1 MTAPTRDEFIEK
13 AALGNLIPVWRE
25 VLADMETPVSAYR
38 KIAGDQAN
46 SFLLES
52 VEGGERLARYT
63 FLGSDPFLV
72 FRSKG
77 DAATIIENG
86 RTETVTL
93 TAGQRDPLHLL
104 KELLE
109 RYTYVPSP
117 ELPPFVGGAVGM
129 IGYDTV
135 RFFEKLPALAEDDL
149 GLDDC
154 IFLFTDALL
163 VFDNVKHKV
172 LALCNARIA
181 PGEDPGAAYDQACG
195 KVEDLLARLNAP
207 PAPNNGGAGSAEEGA
222 ASRAPTGLSSPA
234 PPLLGAGGAFLPNRT
249 EADYKDAVLKAKD
262 YILAGDT
269 FQAQIGQ
276 RLEKPLYAHPFDVY
290 RALRSINPSPYMFY
304 LNFGDTVLVGASPE
318 ILVGEHNRKI
328 TVRPIAGSRH
338 GRGKT
343 PAEDDAIAA
352 DLLGDEKERAEHI
365 MLVDLARN
373 DIGRVAEYGSVTVDE
388 LMTIEKYSH
397 VMHIVSEVT
406 GTLRTDLD
414 QFDALRAAF
423 PHGTAT
429 GAPKVR
435 TMEIIEEL
443 EPTRRGAYAGGVG
456 YFSFSG
462 AMDLALTIR
471 TAVVKNNTIYVQ
483 ASGGVVADSVPD
495 FEYRETLAQDA
506 CLDPRCR
513 MGRSGLGVN
522 HVTAFSCLLF
532 PAEEGAVQRLARPC

>member
-13 AALGNLIPVWRE
+13 AKIGNLIPVWRE

-38 KIAGDQAN
+38 KIAGNRPN

-52 VEGGERLARYT
+52 VEGGERLARYS
-63 FLGSDPFLV
+63 FLGSDPFLI

-77 DAATIIENG
+77 NAATITEG
-86 RTETVTL
+86 GHTETVAL
-93 TAGQRDPLHLL
+93 TAGERDPLHLL
-104 KELLE
+104 KELLG

-135 RFFEKLPALAEDDL
+135 RFFETLPTLAKDDL
-149 GLDDC
+149 NLDDC
-154 IFLFTDALL
+154 VFLFTDTLL

-172 LALCNARIA
+172 LSLCNARIA
-181 PGEDPGAAYDQACG
+181 PGEDAGAAYDRAAG
-195 KVEDLLARLNAP
+195 KVNALLGRLNEAP
-207 PAPNNGGAGSAEEGA
+207 PASNQRRAGVRTGGEGF
-222 ASRAPTGLSSPA
+222 T
-234 PPLLGAGGAFLPNRT
+234 PNRT
-249 EADYKDAVLKAKD
+249 EADYKAAVLKAKE
-262 YILAGDT
+262 YIAAGDT

-276 RLEKPLYAHPFDVY
+276 RLAKTLQADPFDVY

-304 LNFGDTVLVGASPE
+304 LDFGDTKLIGASPE
-318 ILVGEHNRKI
+318 ILVGENREKI
-328 TVRPIAGSRH
+328 TIRPIAGSRH
-338 GRGKT
+338 GRGAT
-343 PAEDDAIAA
+343 PAEDEAIAA
-352 DLLGDEKERAEHI
+352 DLLADEKERAEHI

-373 DIGRVAEYGSVTVDE
+373 DIGRVAAYGTVSVDE
-388 LMTIEKYSH
+388 LMVIEKYSH

-406 GTLRTDLD
+406 GTLRGGLD
-414 QFDALRAAF
+414 QFDVLRAAF

-471 TAVVKNNTIYVQ
+471 TAVVKNDVIYVQ
-483 ASGGVVADSVPD
+483 ASGGVVADSVPEY
-495 FEYRETLAQDA
+495 EYRETLAKMRA
-506 CLDPRCR
+506 LTRAVEWAEA
-513 MGRSGLGVN
+513 GL
-522 HVTAFSCLLF
+522 
-532 PAEEGAVQRLARPC
+532 E

>member
-1 MTAPTRDEFIEK
+1 MTAPTREEFIEK
-13 AALGNLIPVWRE
+13 SKQGNLIPVWRE
-25 VLADMETPVSAYR
+25 LLADMETAVSAYR
-38 KIAGDQAN
+38 KIAGDRPN

-52 VEGGERLARYT
+52 VEGGERLARYS
-63 FLGSDPFLV
+63 FLGSDPFLI

-77 DAATIIENG
+77 DTATITEG
-86 RTETVTL
+86 GKTETVTL
-93 TAGQRDPLHLL
+93 TADKRDPLHLL
-104 KELLE
+104 KELLD

-135 RFFEKLPALAEDDL
+135 RFFEKLPTLATDDL
-149 GLDDC
+149 NLDDC
-154 IFLFTDALL
+154 VFLFTDTIL

-181 PGEDPGAAYDQACG
+181 PGEEPGAAYDIAVG
-195 KVEDLLARLNAP
+195 KVNDLLERLQP
-207 PAPNNGGAGSAEEGA
+207 PATLPSAPAGQSEE
-222 ASRAPTGLSSPA
+222 R
-234 PPLLGAGGAFLPNRT
+234 FIPNRT
-249 EADYKDAVLKAKD
+249 EADYKAAVLKAKD
-262 YILAGDT
+262 YIAAGDT

-276 RLEKPLYAHPFDVY
+276 RLSKTLYADPFDVY

-304 LNFGDTVLVGASPE
+304 FNFGDTKLVGASPE
-318 ILVGEHNRKI
+318 ILVGENKGKI
-328 TVRPIAGSRH
+328 TIRPIAGSRH
-338 GRGKT
+338 GRGAT

-373 DIGRVAEYGSVTVDE
+373 DIGRVAKYGSVSVDE
-388 LMTIEKYSH
+388 LMVIEKYSH

-406 GTLRTDLD
+406 GTLRGGLD
-414 QFDALRAAF
+414 QFDVLRASF

-471 TAVVKNNTIYVQ
+471 TAVVKTSPTDQADTIYVQ
-483 ASGGVVADSVPD
+483 ASGGVVADSVPE
-495 FEYRETLAQDA
+495 FEYQETLAKMRA
-506 CLDPRCR
+506 LTRAVEWAEA
-513 MGRSGLGVN
+513 GL
-522 HVTAFSCLLF
+522 
-532 PAEEGAVQRLARPC
+532 E

>member
-13 AALGNLIPVWRE
+13 AKSGNLIPVWRE

-38 KIAGDQAN
+38 KIAGDRPN

-52 VEGGERLARYT
+52 VEGGERLARYS
-63 FLGSDPFLV
+63 FLGSDPFLI

-77 DAATIIENG
+77 DTATITEG
-86 RTETVTL
+86 ERTETVRL
-93 TAGQRDPLHLL
+93 AAGSRDPLHLL
-104 KELLE
+104 QELLA
-109 RYTYVPSP
+109 RYVYVPSP

-135 RFFEKLPALAEDDL
+135 RFFEKLPMLAADDL

-181 PGEDPGAAYDQACG
+181 PGQDAGEAYDAATG
-195 KVEDLLARLNAP
+195 KVNALLEHLQASPRL
-207 PAPNNGGAGSAEEGA
+207 
-222 ASRAPTGLSSPA
+222 PA
-234 PPLLGAGGAFLPNRT
+234 PPQPGASGEMFVSNRT
-249 EADYKDAVLKAKD
+249 EADYKDAVLKAKE
-262 YILAGDT
+262 YVAAGDT

-276 RLEKPLYAHPFDVY
+276 RLSKTLHADPFDVY

-304 LNFGDTVLVGASPE
+304 LNFGDTTLIGASPE
-318 ILVGEHNRKI
+318 ILVGENLGKI
-328 TVRPIAGSRH
+328 TIRPIAGSRH

-343 PAEDDAIAA
+343 AAEDDAIAA
-352 DLLGDEKERAEHI
+352 DLLADEKERAEHI

-373 DIGRVAEYGSVTVDE
+373 DIGRVAEYGTVCVNE
-388 LMTIEKYSH
+388 LMVIEKYSH

-406 GTLRTDLD
+406 GTLRGDLD
-414 QFDALRAAF
+414 QFDVLRAAF

-471 TAVVKNNTIYVQ
+471 TAVVKDDTIYVQ
-483 ASGGVVADSVPD
+483 ASGGVVADSVPEY
-495 FEYRETLAQDA
+495 EYRETLAKMRA
-506 CLDPRCR
+506 LTRAVEWAEA
-513 MGRSGLGVN
+513 GL
-522 HVTAFSCLLF
+522 
-532 PAEEGAVQRLARPC
+532 E

>member
-1 MTAPTRDEFIEK
+1 MQAVPRLRRSAGYEVYFLSIMQHPMTAPTRAEFFEK
-13 AALGNLIPVWRE
+13 AKLGNLIPVWRE

-38 KIAGDQAN
+38 KIAGDRPN

-52 VEGGERLARYT
+52 VEGGERLARYSY
-63 FLGSDPFLV
+63 LGSDPFLV

-77 DAATIIENG
+77 DSATITENG
-86 RTETVTL
+86 QTETVSL

-104 KELLE
+104 RELLG

-135 RFFEKLPALAEDDL
+135 RFFEKLPTLAVDDL

-181 PGEDPGAAYDQACG
+181 PGDDAGAAYDRAAK
-195 KVEDLLARLNAP
+195 KVNALLARLDT
-207 PAPNNGGAGSAEEGA
+207 PA
-222 ASRAPTGLSSPA
+222 TVPA
-234 PPLLGAGGAFLPNRT
+234 PPLSGTGEQFVPNRA
-249 EADYKDAVLKAKD
+249 ESDYKEAVLKAKE
-262 YILAGDT
+262 YIAAGDT

-276 RLEKPLYAHPFDVY
+276 RLSKTLHADPFDVY
-290 RALRSINPSPYMFY
+290 RAVRSINPSPYMFY
-304 LNFGDTVLVGASPE
+304 LDFGVTKLIGASPE
-318 ILVGEHNRKI
+318 ILVGENCGKI
-328 TVRPIAGSRH
+328 TIRPIAGSRH
-338 GRGKT
+338 GRGAT

-373 DIGRVAEYGSVTVDE
+373 DIGRVAQYGTVCVEE
-388 LMTIEKYSH
+388 LMVIEKYSH

-406 GTLRTDLD
+406 GTLRDGLD
-414 QFDALRAAF
+414 QFDVLRASF

-471 TAVVKNNTIYVQ
+471 TAVAQDSTIFIQ
-483 ASGGVVADSVPD
+483 ASGGVVADSVP
-495 FEYRETLAQDA
+495 EYEYQETLAKMRA
-506 CLDPRCR
+506 LTRAVEWAEA
-513 MGRSGLGVN
+513 GL
-522 HVTAFSCLLF
+522 
-532 PAEEGAVQRLARPC
+532 E